1 METPVT
7 NAILEK
13 KLTAYKRRKHLPSGA
28 VAGGK
33 STGPKPIPIKKR
45 VEGLRIM
52 KSSIETRTG
61 MYAKSDLQTFLEE
74 LQAFTSF
81 IEQQIETAPEA
92 VTEKKPGGKPR
103 PQV

>member
-13 KLTAYKRRKHLPSGA
+13 KLTAYKRRKPKPTS
-28 VAGGK
+28 
-33 STGPKPIPIKKR
+33 PKPIPIKKR
-45 VEGLRIM
+45 VEGIRTM

>member
-1 METPVT
+1 
-7 NAILEK
+7 
-13 KLTAYKRRKHLPSGA
+13 
-28 VAGGK
+28 
-33 STGPKPIPIKKR
+33 
-45 VEGLRIM
+45 M